1 MKVHSCNGGDYVKK
15 KKWCSLTEN
24 LLYQIVIVLFVALV
38 VSIEALFWSKLHI
51 FGQLCLTKPE
61 FEKSPTTAAKL
72 TKSPFHL
79 SLILLVL
86 IKKKI
91 IIIQCVMSSNIREKV
106 V

>member
-1 MKVHSCNGGDYVKK
+1 M
-15 KKWCSLTEN
+15 
-24 LLYQIVIVLFVALV
+24 LFVALV

-106 V
+106 VQNNNCQVQSYFICDNILLTICLL